1 MKSTRKLKN
10 IKLCLIKMEAKM
22 IKMKKETRANLEKES
37 KSKERFRNNKREKEM
52 KIFLIAKSILIKI
65 MRMMRIWNSLKMV
78 IPNQL
83 K

>member
-1 MKSTRKLKN
+1 MKSTKKLKN

-22 IKMKKETRANLEKES
+22 IKMKKETRTNLEKES

-65 MRMMRIWNSLKMV
+65 MRMMRIWNRLKMV
-78 IPNQL
+78 IPNNI